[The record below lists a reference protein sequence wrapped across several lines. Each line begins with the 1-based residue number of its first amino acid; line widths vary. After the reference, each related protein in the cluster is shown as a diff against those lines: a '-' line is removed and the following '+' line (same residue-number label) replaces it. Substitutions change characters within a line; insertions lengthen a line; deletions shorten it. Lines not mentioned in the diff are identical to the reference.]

1 MGQLKLCF
9 NAIEEAISDSSMIWS
24 KHFWCTILLQCLH
37 SKDFSSSVALQCKH
51 FLLVFPIPFGTN
63 IAKPLN
69 KSLSFEVLNFSFSSS
84 KTANSTFLINICKI
98 VFSSKDEA
106 LHWKSFIEN
115 QKLAFIFLINVFI
128 SRIKIVPLFLR
139 SNSHL
144 YILHS
149 FFGLLN
155 KTALNHQPRSTTEKE
170 KVLNLLQTHFVN
182 NWNFRKFISQNVQK

>member
-1 MGQLKLCF
+1 MYYF
-9 NAIEEAISDSSMIWS
+9 ATM
-24 KHFWCTILLQCLH
+24 
-37 SKDFSSSVALQCKH
+37 
-51 FLLVFPIPFGTN
+51 FPIPFEPK
-63 IAKPLN
+63 IAISLY

-144 YILHS
+144 FILHS